1 MLCRSATFQPFN
13 LSTFQG
19 VKQSYGNQSRE
30 PQHLARPV
38 PEDGDWR
45 LQRRRSGAQE
55 RVQAHQDQQPC
66 PSPEREHEVDFPRGG
81 PGDQE
86 RLHEGAF
93 RERRGHGRNQQDP
106 QGAGAGARRDG
117 TEGTGRAFA
126 QAAVAP
132 ADPRHHRPQRQCH
145 QRRPRRTRAEGV
157 QDVGADLRDQPDHAA
172 QPRTTPPR
180 GERLRP
186 PHHDGVGGNRE
197 FPENHRGR
205 CVGGR
210 RRGPPRDAENDP
222 RAARRDRRE
231 GEGQPQGRG
240 ELRPGIHD
248 RKRAEDPVRE
258 LQERARDHPD
268 ARRGVSPPGRLR
280 SA

>member
-1 MLCRSATFQPFN
+1 MLRVNKSIGTSIN

-93 RERRGHGRNQQDP
+93 RERRGHGRNQQNP
-106 QGAGAGARRDG
+106 QGTGAGARRDG
-117 TEGTGRAFA
+117 AEGACLAFN

-132 ADPRHHRPQRQCH
+132 ADPRHHRPQHRRH
-145 QRRPRRTRAEGV
+145 QRRARRARAEGV
-157 QDVGADLRDQPDHAA
+157 QDVGAALRDQPDHAA
-172 QPRTTPPR
+172 QP
-180 GERLRP
+180 
-186 PHHDGVGGNRE
+186 
-197 FPENHRGR
+197 
-205 CVGGR
+205 
-210 RRGPPRDAENDP
+210 
-222 RAARRDRRE
+222 
-231 GEGQPQGRG
+231 
-240 ELRPGIHD
+240 
-248 RKRAEDPVRE
+248 
-258 LQERARDHPD
+258 
-268 ARRGVSPPGRLR
+268 
-280 SA
+280 